1 CGVLALSVCRISAVS
16 TVLAC
21 PAPLSC
27 CSYSIFSNDKI
38 YKDDINNLRRY
49 FPVLSLATMEVK
61 YMADLVRER
70 LQRLRQQRGL
80 TLQGLAALA
89 QVSPSQIWNI
99 ESGMR
104 TVARL
109 SLAVAKRLA
118 VALGVSLDYLA
129 AMDATLEALHQPAPP

>member
-1 CGVLALSVCRISAVS
+1 
-16 TVLAC
+16 
-21 PAPLSC
+21 
-27 CSYSIFSNDKI
+27 
-38 YKDDINNLRRY
+38 
-49 FPVLSLATMEVK
+49 MEVK

-80 TLQGLAALA
+80 TLQGLATLA

-104 TVARL
+104 QGDRL

-129 AMDATLEALHQPAPP
+129 AMDATLDAVHQPTPPPPKPPAKRQRPRKAAPVG

>member
-1 CGVLALSVCRISAVS
+1 
-16 TVLAC
+16 
-21 PAPLSC
+21 
-27 CSYSIFSNDKI
+27 
-38 YKDDINNLRRY
+38 
-49 FPVLSLATMEVK
+49 MEVK

-104 TVARL
+104 QGDRL

-129 AMDATLEALHQPAPP
+129 AMDATLEALHQPAPPAPQPAAKRPRTRKTASVG